1 MSAMEDSRKSEGK
14 GSRKPDAREAEGVA
28 TDVPSPADA
37 APMEVSIAEPGA
49 SQSLPVPTA
58 RGVRAQAHVGEAA
71 LVGTLF
77 SGDHEVAFKPLNI
90 VLRDVRANSRV
101 LITIRDDQCAAW
113 SEGDGRG
120 LVGLSFSTSV
130 DPALYLSNFLIN
142 TREFFVQTYA
152 DSQEILVQLY
162 VRTTQRDLRG
172 RVDLPPNAVATLQSL
187 TDRTSLVGLSAFA
200 IDF

>member
-1 MSAMEDSRKSEGK
+1 MSAMEDSKKGEGK
-14 GSRKPDAREAEGVA
+14 PPRKPDVRAAEGAA
-28 TDVPSPADA
+28 TEVPAAVETAPPA
-37 APMEVSIAEPGA
+37 VSAAEPA
-49 SQSLPVPTA
+49 TSQPLPPPTA
-58 RGVRAQAHVGEAA
+58 RSLRAQAHVDEATLADA
-71 LVGTLF
+71 LFG
-77 SGDHEVAFKPLNI
+77 GGHEVAFQPLNI
-90 VLRDVRANSRV
+90 VLRNVRANSRV
-101 LITIRDDQCAAW
+101 LITIRDDQRAAW

>member
-1 MSAMEDSRKSEGK
+1 MEDSRKNEGK
-14 GSRKPDAREAEGVA
+14 GPRKPGTREADELTTEA
-28 TDVPSPADA
+28 PAPAEA
-37 APMEVSIAEPGA
+37 AAVETPAPA
-49 SQSLPVPTA
+49 PTA
-58 RGVRAQAHVGEAA
+58 IQAPPPPVRSLRAQSHVDEAA
-71 LVGTLF
+71 LKDTLF
-77 SGDHEVAFKPLNI
+77 AGGHEVSFQPLNI
-90 VLRDVRANSRV
+90 VLRNVRANSRV
-101 LITIRDDQCAAW
+101 LITIRDDQRAAW

-172 RVDLPPNAVATLQSL
+172 RVDLPPDAVATLQSL

>member
-1 MSAMEDSRKSEGK
+1 MEDSRKGEGK
-14 GSRKPDAREAEGVA
+14 PPRKPGAREADDTTME
-28 TDVPSPADA
+28 VPAPAEVA
-37 APMEVSIAEPGA
+37 APAAEPAA
-49 SQSLPVPTA
+49 SQPPPTA
-58 RGVRAQAHVGEAA
+58 RSVRAQAHVDEAA
-71 LVGTLF
+71 LADTLF
-77 SGDHEVAFKPLNI
+77 GGGHEVAFQPLNI
-90 VLRDVRANSRV
+90 VLRNVRANSRV
-101 LITIRDDQCAAW
+101 LITIRDDQRAAW

-172 RVDLPPNAVATLQSL
+172 RVDLPPDAVATLQSR

>member
-1 MSAMEDSRKSEGK
+1 MEESRKGEGK
-14 GSRKPDAREAEGVA
+14 PSRKPGAREPEDATMDSIEVAASPMPAPPASPVAERSEEEASAPPERGERA
-28 TDVPSPADA
+28 LRHIDEDALTGALFGSSVP
-37 APMEVSIAEPGA
+37 
-49 SQSLPVPTA
+49 
-58 RGVRAQAHVGEAA
+58 
-71 LVGTLF
+71 
-77 SGDHEVAFKPLNI
+77 VAFKPLNI
-90 VLRDVRANSRV
+90 VLRNVRANSRV
-101 LITIRDDQCAAW
+101 LITIRDDQHAAW

-142 TREFFVQTYA
+142 AREFFVQTYA
-152 DSQEILVQLY
+152 DSQEIAVQLY

-172 RVDLPPNAVATLQSL
+172 RVDLPPNAVATLQSS